1 MSEYAKSFTAAE
13 VEQTV
18 HKAYDALSEEERPA
32 LMALLHQAFREDVAG
47 YAAKVQVT
55 LKSR

>member
-32 LMALLHQAFREDVAG
+32 LMALLHLSCLR
-47 YAAKVQVT
+47 
-55 LKSR
+55 